1 MSDTPKTV
9 TCEDCL
15 RTFAVRAEAEL
26 VRGGELQF
34 FVCPH
39 CGRRYEYAF
48 VTLEGIRLR
57 EMLGNLRTLRRR
69 RDSEKLRALFDKT
82 LAAYQSEVQTGRDRG
97 RDTDA
102 GPAPVQPFDPARC
115 L

>member
-1 MSDTPKTV
+1 V
-9 TCEDCL
+9 
-15 RTFAVRAEAEL
+15 
-26 VRGGELQF
+26 QF

-57 EMLGNLRTLRRR
+57 EMLSNLRTLRKQ

-82 LAAYQSEVQTGRDRG
+82 LAAYQSEVQTGRDSGRG
-97 RDTDA
+97 TDA
-102 GPAPVQPFDPARC
+102 SPAPVQSFDPAHR

>member
-9 TCEDCL
+9 TCEDCR

-26 VRGGELQF
+26 QKGGELQF
-34 FVCPH
+34 FTCPH

-48 VTLEGIRLR
+48 VTLDGIRLR
-57 EMLGNLRTLRRR
+57 ETLNSLRTLRKQ
-69 RDSEKLRALFDKT
+69 RDSEKLRALFERT
-82 LAAYQSEVQTGRDRG
+82 LAAYQLEVQSGRDG
-97 RDTDA
+97 GSAEDSA
-102 GPAPVQPFDPARC
+102 PAPQPFDSAHR

>member
-9 TCEDCL
+9 TCDDC
-15 RTFAVRAEAEL
+15 RRPFSIRNQAEL
-26 VRGGELQF
+26 VKGGELQF

-48 VTLEGIRLR
+48 VSAEGLRLR
-57 EMLGNLRTLRRR
+57 EMLDGLRKVRQR
-69 RDSEKLRALFDKT
+69 RDSNKLRSLFDST
-82 LAAYQSEVQTGRDRG
+82 LAAYQKEVHRPTPHPTSR
-97 RDTDA
+97 
-102 GPAPVQPFDPARC
+102 P